1 MKSNEYDIHKKQADE
16 ESTREAY
23 WGSYASKNIVWDVFP
38 KTILDKSNPPFYRWF
53 KDAKVNVCY
62 NAIDRHLKTL
72 SSHPAL
78 IYESNMTNVSQTY
91 TFSQLHENVSKL
103 AYVLHHLDV
112 KMGDRVI
119 IYMPMIPEAIFSM
132 LACARIGAIHS
143 VVFGGFAAKEL
154 ASRIVDAK
162 PSLIIT
168 ASCGLEPLK
177 IIDYKIILD
186 EALLIANTPE
196 LKSIIVQRSIQR
208 TSKIRN
214 GLDLDYHTLM
224 KLAKPIDCV
233 SVAGDHPL
241 YILYTSGTTG
251 QPKGIVR
258 DSAGTLVALHWN
270 MTHINGI
277 KSGDVYF
284 SSSDIGWV
292 VGHSF
297 IVYGPLIVGAATV
310 LYEGKPTGTPDP
322 GAFWRIIE
330 KHKVAGFYTAPTA
343 LRALRREDL
352 EGDWIRKYDTKS
364 LRTISFAGER
374 CDIPTFS
381 WISKNVPHALIND
394 NYWQT
399 ESGWIISCNFANLHT
414 FTSKPGS
421 CTKPCPGFQVTII
434 NSENHPTKNEDLG
447 RVCIK
452 LPMPPSFML
461 TLWNNDEAFV
471 QKYLSEVPG
480 YYVSGDAGYFDSDGY
495 LHVMTRLDDI
505 INTAGHRLSTAAMEE
520 VLMGH
525 NEVVEAAVVATKDE
539 LKGEIPVGFVVL
551 KPTSKTEEK
560 TLEKELVN
568 LIRQE
573 IGPVACFKS
582 ALIVDKLPK
591 TRSGKILRH
600 ILKKILDGK
609 EYNVPPTIEDVGV
622 LEKIEKSVE
631 TYGGFGKVV
640 KIYYEEDLQ
649 SPVMRKLQ
657 SEKKNNNNNHH
668 SENTIN
674 HKV

>member
-1 MKSNEYDIHKKQADE
+1 MKQNEYDIHKKQAED

-23 WGSYASKNIVWDVFP
+23 WSSYASKNIAWHHFP
-38 KTILDKSNPPFYRWF
+38 KTILDTSNPPFYRWF
-53 KDAKVNVCY
+53 KDGLVNVCY
-62 NAIDRHLKTL
+62 NCVDRHLSAL
-72 SSHPAL
+72 GSHPAL
-78 IYESNMTNVSQTY
+78 IYESNMTNVSKTY
-91 TFSQLHENVSKL
+91 TFAQLHDNVSKL
-103 AYVLHHLDV
+103 AYVLHQLDV
-112 KMGDRVI
+112 KTGDRVI
-119 IYMPMIPEAIFSM
+119 IYMPMIPEAIFAM

-154 ASRIVDAK
+154 ASRIVDAT
-162 PSLIIT
+162 PTLIIS
-168 ASCGLEPLK
+168 ASCGLEPQK
-177 IIDYKIILD
+177 VIDYKTILD
-186 EALLIANTPE
+186 EALEIAKTPE
-196 LKSIIVQRSIQR
+196 LKCIIVQRNIQR
-208 TSKIRN
+208 ATKIRN
-214 GLDLDYHTLM
+214 GFDLDYHTLM
-224 KLAKPIDCV
+224 RMAKHIDCV
-233 SVAGDHPL
+233 YVKGDHPL

-277 KSGDVYF
+277 KAGETYF

-322 GAFWRIIE
+322 GSFWRIIE

-352 EGDWIRKYDTKS
+352 EGEWIRKYDTKT

-374 CDIPTFS
+374 CDIPTFG
-381 WISKNVPHALIND
+381 WITKNIPHALIND

-399 ESGWIISCNFANLHT
+399 ETGWIISCNFANLHT
-414 FTSKPGS
+414 FTPMPGS
-421 CTKPCPGFQVTII
+421 CTKPCPGFMVTII
-434 NSENHPTKNEDLG
+434 NEENKPAKKEDLG
-447 RVCIK
+447 RVCVK
-452 LPMPPSFML
+452 LPLPPSFML

-471 QKYLSEVPG
+471 QKYLTDVPG
-480 YYVSGDAGYFDSDGY
+480 YYVTGDAGYFDSDGY

-505 INTAGHRLSTAAMEE
+505 INTSGHRLSTAAMEE

-525 NEVVEAAVVATKDE
+525 KDVVEAAVVATKDE

-551 KPTSKTEEK
+551 KPTTTTEHRL
-560 TLEKELVN
+560 LEKELVK
-568 LIRQE
+568 LIRQD

-582 ALIVDKLPK
+582 AIIVDKLPK

-600 ILKKILDGK
+600 ILKKMLDGQ
-609 EYNVPPTIEDVGV
+609 EYKVPPTIEDINV
-622 LEKIEKSVE
+622 LEILES
-631 TYGGFGKVV
+631 TIRNYGINGKTV
-640 KIYYEEDLQ
+640 KIYYEEDIPG
-649 SPVMRKLQ
+649 SPLRTKL
-657 SEKKNNNNNHH
+657 KMNDNDGNNFKDIDRL
-668 SENTIN
+668 EA
-674 HKV
+674 

>member
-1 MKSNEYDIHKKQADE
+1 MTESNEYELHKKLADGE
-16 ESTREAY
+16 TTRELY
-23 WGSYASKNIVWDVFP
+23 WQSYASKNIDWEIFP
-38 KTILDKSNPPFYRWF
+38 KTILDKSRPPFYRWF
-53 KDAKVNVCY
+53 KDAQVNVCY
-62 NAIDRHLKTL
+62 NAIDRHLKNL
-72 SSHPAL
+72 ASHPAL
-78 IYESNMTNVSQTY
+78 IYESNMLNMSQIY
-91 TFSQLHENVSKL
+91 TFSQLHDNVSKL
-103 AYVLHHLDV
+103 AYVLNHFDV
-112 KMGDRVI
+112 KFGDRVI

-154 ASRIVDAK
+154 AGRIIDCK

-177 IIDYKIILD
+177 IIDYKSIID
-186 EALLIANTPE
+186 EAIHIAETPE
-196 LKSIIVQRSIQR
+196 LRTIIVQRSIQR
-208 TSKIRN
+208 TAKIRN
-214 GLDLDYHTLM
+214 GLDLDYYTLM
-224 KLAKPIDCV
+224 KLAKHFDCV
-233 SVAGDHPL
+233 SVPGDHPL

-258 DSAGTLVALHWN
+258 DSAGTLVGLHWN
-270 MTHINGI
+270 MSHINGI
-277 KSGDVYF
+277 KAGETYF

-322 GAFWRIIE
+322 GAYWRVIE
-330 KHKVAGFYTAPTA
+330 KYKVAGFYTAPTA
-343 LRALRREDL
+343 LRALRREDFD
-352 EGDWIRKYDTKS
+352 GVWINKYDTKS
-364 LRTISFAGER
+364 LRSISFAGER
-374 CDIPTFS
+374 CDIPTFE
-381 WISKNVPHALIND
+381 WISRNVPHALIND

-399 ESGWIISCNFANLHT
+399 ETGWIISCNFANLHT

-421 CTKPCPGFQVTII
+421 CTKPSPGFVVTIM
-434 NSENHPTKNEDLG
+434 NDDNEPAKKEDLG

-452 LPMPPSFML
+452 LPLPPSFML

-471 QKYLSEVPG
+471 QKYLADVPG
-480 YYVSGDAGYFDSDGY
+480 YYITGDAGYFDSDGY

-525 NEVVEAAVVATKDE
+525 KEVVEAAVVATKEE

-551 KPTSKTEEK
+551 KPTNTTNFQ

-568 LIRQE
+568 MIRQE
-573 IGPVACFKS
+573 IGPVACFKN
-582 ALIVDKLPK
+582 AIIVEKLPK

-609 EYNVPPTIEDVGV
+609 EYKVPPTIEDMSV

-631 TYGGFGKVV
+631 NYGFFGRVA
-640 KIYYEEDLQ
+640 KIFYEEDIPG
-649 SPVMRKLQ
+649 SPLSSKLKKEDFNT
-657 SEKKNNNNNHH
+657 SETLKL
-668 SENTIN
+668 
-674 HKV
+674 